1 MDMEASDDPLICQ
14 FAVGCLLTFSIP
26 HRNKKTNELDICRIW
41 GQHLDS
47 YSSLTSLHFPALLVA
62 RAGCRQ
68 LSAGWGKCWDHC
80 AKDCEIELGQA
91 AHYRRCH
98 HHNVVMSLTLD
109 PQYTGGTG
117 AVWHF
122 ISWNHGVK
130 AYLLLWPSNWAG
142 AGAGDVA
149 GAGEWVDL

>member
-1 MDMEASDDPLICQ
+1 MEASDDPLICQ
-14 FAVGCLLTFSIP
+14 FAVGCLFTFPIP
-26 HRNKKTNELDICRIW
+26 HRNKKTNELDICQIW
-41 GQHLDS
+41 SQHLDS
-47 YSSLTSLHFPALLVA
+47 YPPSLHFTSLHSLSRGQVADNWAL
-62 RAGCRQ
+62 
-68 LSAGWGKCWDHC
+68 AGWGKCWDHC

-109 PQYTGGTG
+109 PKYKGGAG
-117 AVWHF
+117 AVGHL
-122 ISWNHGVK
+122 IRWNQRVEP
-130 AYLLLWPSNWAG
+130 YLLLWPSNW